1 MILLLG
7 QALKSLVEHRQHGLH
22 RQVTHNSPPTP
33 PLPNHK
39 TSPVAHS
46 TITQCSRPA
55 EFTNKIKLDPRSTTN
70 KQKPEMAPTW
80 VSRDRQPSV
89 LFNAQWT
96 VSWLYTA
103 RLVQH
108 SWPVWWP
115 QRTVPRS
122 ECTHTIPQSIKSTAR
137 KTKAKT
143 CSNANVL
150 VERTW
155 QIMPL

>member
-70 KQKPEMAPTW
+70 KHKPEMAPTW
-80 VSRDRQPSV
+80 MSRDRQPSV
-89 LFNAQWT
+89 LFSAQWA
-96 VSWLYTA
+96 VSWLYKANWSWYNTLGQFGGHKERFHGLSA
-103 RLVQH
+103 HTQFHGQSSRQH
-108 SWPVWWP
+108 GKPKP
-115 QRTVPRS
+115 KLAQM
-122 ECTHTIPQSIKSTAR
+122 
-137 KTKAKT
+137 
-143 CSNANVL
+143 L
-150 VERTW
+150 
-155 QIMPL
+155 MY